1 MMSVEDNTI
10 ITRATWDALERS
22 GGSMESF
29 PFKTEF
35 YKKLDI
41 CSVWPDKEEKP
52 NLSSFVGHNSLLMA
66 DSQSLSWLTM
76 EPKEWEKNPGYKI
89 FCKFVKEM
97 DVVNGEQKVFIH
109 W

>member
-10 ITRATWDALERS
+10 IARATWNALERS

-41 CSVWPDKEEKP
+41 CSVWPDEEEKP

-89 FCKFVKEM
+89 FCKFVKGM
-97 DVVNGEQKVFIH
+97 DVVNGVAKR
-109 W
+109 